1 MNTEEQSG
9 RDNEK
14 LVKKYQLDLIVFFVM
29 AVICIGW
36 IGLTLQLPFRTEL
49 TWPGLLPLLLL
60 SLILIMILGVFF
72 TIYIPNPEYRNLRH
86 MFSQILKGI
95 RHIDSKGYLYRSSL
109 TMLFLFGY
117 LLLLKILP
125 RILLPVQSYII
136 ATFVFISGITITF
149 KAHKVWVCVLTAVL
163 TTASLYVVFGIFYRV
178 PLP

>member
-14 LVKKYQLDLIVFFVM
+14 LTKKYQRDLIVFFFM
-29 AVICIGW
+29 ALICIGW
-36 IGLTLQLPFRTEL
+36 IGLTLRLPFRTEM

-60 SLILIMILGVFF
+60 SLILIMIIGVFW
-72 TIYIPNPEYRNLRH
+72 TRYIPNPEYRNLRRV
-86 MFSQILKGI
+86 FSQTIEGV
-95 RHIDSKGYLYRSSL
+95 RHINPNGYLCRSSL

-125 RILLPVQSYII
+125 FILLPVQSYII
-136 ATFVFISGITITF
+136 ATFVFISGITMTF